1 MKEKTGDLMICI
13 DELMDK
19 EIVSGEEI
27 GKLIISNDIC
37 MYKKQTGDPE
47 FADYTPLSQEALD
60 SLTERI
66 DSYEEAD
73 VLECYVQLQNFVK
86 YAQAISYAYNQQAQN
101 GFCRLLMY
109 MTQAQQVEHARRMIE
124 LLPMIMTESQFREM
138 RSPGELARLR
148 GVAIVANNFPCRPK
162 CLDVNDHFIEPEID
176 CFQEMMSLE
185 HAETMKDKL
194 SYFREELM
202 FDGLSYQNA
211 YNKLFTLIAER
222 IDIPEFTVFCTD
234 TQELISQIDDF
245 NAQRDA
251 MEDEIAG
258 EGEEYDN
265 KKRILS
271 LIFRPIELEQL
282 EIPEEKTDA
291 VREKLS
297 DISVFRRPM
306 NELVKMLLPD
316 RSE

>member
-1 MKEKTGDLMICI
+1 MVCI
-13 DELMDK
+13 DELMRK
-19 EIVSGEEI
+19 ESVSGEDI

-37 MYKKQTGDPE
+37 MYKKQIGDPE
-47 FADYTPLSQEALD
+47 FADYVPLSQETLD
-60 SLTERI
+60 SLTDSI
-66 DSYEEAD
+66 DSCEEAD

-124 LLPMIMTESQFREM
+124 LLPMIITESQFNEM

-162 CLDVNDHFIEPEID
+162 CLDVHDHFIEPEID

-185 HAETMKDKL
+185 HAETMQDKL
-194 SYFREELM
+194 RYFREDLM
-202 FDGLSYQNA
+202 FGGLRYQNA
-211 YNKLFTLIAER
+211 YNKLFELIAER
-222 IDIPEFTVFCTD
+222 IEIPEFTVFCTD
-234 TQELISQIDDF
+234 VQELVSQIADF
-245 NAQRDA
+245 NAQRIA

-258 EGEEYDN
+258 EGEEYEN

-271 LIFRPIELEQL
+271 LIFRPIDLEDL
-282 EIPEEKTDA
+282 TIPESSIIT
-291 VREKLS
+291 VREALD
-297 DISVFRRPM
+297 DISVFRTSM
-306 NELVKMLLPD
+306 NELIKVLVPD
-316 RSE
+316 RS

>member
-1 MKEKTGDLMICI
+1 MICI
-13 DELMDK
+13 DELISKDC
-19 EIVSGEEI
+19 VSGEDI

-37 MYKKQTGDPE
+37 IYKKQMGDEE
-47 FADYTPLSQEALD
+47 FADYEPLSQEILD
-60 SLTERI
+60 SFTENI

-86 YAQAISYAYNQQAQN
+86 YAQAMSYAYNQQAQN

-124 LLPMIMTESQFREM
+124 LLPMIMTESQFNEM

-162 CLDVNDHFIEPEID
+162 CLDVHDHFIEPEID

-194 SYFREELM
+194 SYFRNDLM
-202 FDGLSYQNA
+202 FGGLRYQNA
-211 YNKLFTLIAER
+211 YNKLFELIAER
-222 IDIPEFTVFCTD
+222 IEIPEFTVFCTD
-234 TQELISQIDDF
+234 TQELVSQIADF

-251 MEDEIAG
+251 MENEIAG

-271 LIFRPIELEQL
+271 LIFEPIKLDELVISEDK
-282 EIPEEKTDA
+282 IND

-297 DISVFRRPM
+297 DISVFRSSM
-306 NELVKMLLPD
+306 NELVRTLLAD
-316 RSE
+316 GGK

>member
-1 MKEKTGDLMICI
+1 MVCIEDLMNK
-13 DELMDK
+13 DS
-19 EIVSGEEI
+19 VSGEDI
-27 GKLIISNDIC
+27 GKLLICNDIC
-37 MYKKQTGDPE
+37 MYKKQIGDAG
-47 FADYTPLSQEALD
+47 FADHKPLSQDELD
-60 SLTERI
+60 CLTERI
-66 DSYEEAD
+66 DSCEEAD

-124 LLPMIMTESQFREM
+124 LLPMIMTESQFNEM

-162 CLDVNDHFIEPEID
+162 CLDVHDHFIEPEID

-185 HAETMKDKL
+185 HAETMQDKL
-194 SYFREELM
+194 RYFREDLM
-202 FDGLSYQNA
+202 FGGLSYQNA
-211 YNKLFTLIAER
+211 YNTLFALIAER
-222 IDIPEFTVFCTD
+222 IGIPEFTVFCTD
-234 TQELISQIDDF
+234 TSELVSQIADF
-245 NAQRDA
+245 NAQRSA

-258 EGEEYDN
+258 EGEEYEN

-271 LIFRPIELEQL
+271 LIFRPIDLEQIM
-282 EIPEEKTDA
+282 IPDEKINA
-291 VREKLS
+291 VRNVLS

-316 RSE
+316 RS

>member
-1 MKEKTGDLMICI
+1 MVCI
-13 DELMDK
+13 DELMRK
-19 EIVSGEEI
+19 ESVSGEDI

-37 MYKKQTGDPE
+37 MYKKQIGDPE
-47 FADYTPLSQEALD
+47 FADYVPLSQETLD
-60 SLTERI
+60 SLTDSI
-66 DSYEEAD
+66 DSCEEAD

-124 LLPMIMTESQFREM
+124 LLPMIITESQFNEM

-162 CLDVNDHFIEPEID
+162 CLDVHDHFIEPEID

-185 HAETMKDKL
+185 HAETMQDKL
-194 SYFREELM
+194 RYFREDLM
-202 FDGLSYQNA
+202 FGGLRYQNA
-211 YNKLFTLIAER
+211 YNKLFELIAER
-222 IDIPEFTVFCTD
+222 IEIPEFTVFCTD
-234 TQELISQIDDF
+234 VQELVSQIADF
-245 NAQRDA
+245 NAQRIA

-258 EGEEYDN
+258 EGEEYEN

-271 LIFRPIELEQL
+271 LIFRPIDLEDL
-282 EIPEEKTDA
+282 TIPESSIIT
-291 VREKLS
+291 VREALD
-297 DISVFRRPM
+297 DISVFRTSM
-306 NELVKMLLPD
+306 NELVKVLVPD
-316 RSE
+316 RS

>member
-1 MKEKTGDLMICI
+1 MVCI
-13 DELMDK
+13 DELMRK
-19 EIVSGEEI
+19 ESVSGEDI

-37 MYKKQTGDPE
+37 MYKKQIGDAE
-47 FADYTPLSQEALD
+47 FADYVPLSQETLD
-60 SLTERI
+60 SLTDSI
-66 DSYEEAD
+66 DSCEEAD

-124 LLPMIMTESQFREM
+124 LLPMIMTESQFNEM

-162 CLDVNDHFIEPEID
+162 CLDVHDHFIEPEID

-185 HAETMKDKL
+185 HAETMQDKL
-194 SYFREELM
+194 RYFREDLM
-202 FDGLSYQNA
+202 FGGLRYQNA
-211 YNKLFTLIAER
+211 YNKLFELIAER
-222 IDIPEFTVFCTD
+222 IEIPEFTVFCTD
-234 TQELISQIDDF
+234 VQELVSQIADF
-245 NAQRDA
+245 NAQRIA

-258 EGEEYDN
+258 EGEEYEN

-271 LIFRPIELEQL
+271 LIFRPIDLEDL
-282 EIPEEKTDA
+282 TIPESSIIT
-291 VREKLS
+291 VREALD
-297 DISVFRRPM
+297 DISVFRTSM
-306 NELVKMLLPD
+306 NELVKVLVPD
-316 RSE
+316 RS

>member
-1 MKEKTGDLMICI
+1 MISI
-13 DELMDK
+13 DELKKK
-19 EIVSGEEI
+19 ENISGEDI
-27 GKLIISNDIC
+27 GKLIIANDIC
-37 MYKKQTGDPE
+37 IYKKQIGDAG
-47 FADYTPLSQEALD
+47 FADYAALKQEDLD
-60 SLTERI
+60 YLTERI
-66 DSYEEAD
+66 DSFEEAD

-185 HAETMKDKL
+185 HTETMQDKL
-194 SYFREELM
+194 NYFREDLM
-202 FDGLSYQNA
+202 FGGLMYQNA
-211 YNKLFTLIAER
+211 YNKLFELIAER

-234 TQELISQIDDF
+234 TQELISQIADF
-245 NAQRDA
+245 NEQRIA

-258 EGEEYDN
+258 EGEEFDN

-271 LIFRPIELEQL
+271 IIFEPIDLDELT
-282 EIPEEKTDA
+282 ISDSKIHA
-291 VREKLS
+291 VREALD
-297 DISVFRRPM
+297 DISVFRTSM

-316 RSE
+316 RS

>member
-1 MKEKTGDLMICI
+1 MVCI
-13 DELMDK
+13 DELMRK
-19 EIVSGEEI
+19 ESVSGEDI

-37 MYKKQTGDPE
+37 MYKKQIGDAE
-47 FADYTPLSQEALD
+47 FADYVPLSQETLD
-60 SLTERI
+60 SLTDSI
-66 DSYEEAD
+66 DSCEEAD

-124 LLPMIMTESQFREM
+124 LLPMIMTESQFNEM

-162 CLDVNDHFIEPEID
+162 CLDVHDHFIEPEID

-185 HAETMKDKL
+185 HAETMQDKL
-194 SYFREELM
+194 RYFREDLM
-202 FDGLSYQNA
+202 FGGLRYQNA
-211 YNKLFTLIAER
+211 YNKLFELIAER
-222 IDIPEFTVFCTD
+222 IEIPEFTVFCTD
-234 TQELISQIDDF
+234 VQELVSQIADF
-245 NAQRDA
+245 NAQRIA

-258 EGEEYDN
+258 EGEEYEN

-271 LIFRPIELEQL
+271 LIFRPIDLEDL
-282 EIPEEKTDA
+282 TIPESSIIT
-291 VREKLS
+291 VREALD
-297 DISVFRRPM
+297 DISVFRTSM
-306 NELVKMLLPD
+306 NELVKVLVPD
-316 RSE
+316 GS

>member
-1 MKEKTGDLMICI
+1 MVRIE
-13 DELMDK
+13 ELMDK
-19 EIVSGEEI
+19 DSISGEDI

-37 MYKKQTGDPE
+37 MYKKQIGDAG
-47 FADYTPLSQEALD
+47 FADYVPPEQEVLD
-60 SLTERI
+60 SLTDRI
-66 DSYEEAD
+66 DSFEEAD

-86 YAQAISYAYNQQAQN
+86 YAQAMSYAYNQQAQN

-194 SYFREELM
+194 RYFREDLM
-202 FDGLSYQNA
+202 FGGLSYQNA
-211 YNKLFTLIAER
+211 YNRLFELIAER
-222 IDIPEFTVFCTD
+222 IGIPEFTVFCTD
-234 TQELISQIDDF
+234 TQELVSQISDF

-251 MEDEIAG
+251 IAG

-271 LIFRPIELEQL
+271 LIFRHIDLDELV
-282 EIPEEKTDA
+282 IPDEKTAA
-291 VREKLS
+291 VRAALR
-297 DISVFRRPM
+297 DISVFRTSM
-306 NELVKMLLPD
+306 NELVKMLLAD
-316 RSE
+316 RRE

>member
-1 MKEKTGDLMICI
+1 MVCI
-13 DELMDK
+13 EELMNK
-19 EIVSGEEI
+19 ENMSGEDI
-27 GKLIISNDIC
+27 GKLIICNDIC
-37 MYKKQTGDPE
+37 IYKKQIGDSA
-47 FADYTPLSQEALD
+47 FADYAPLSQDMLD
-60 SLTERI
+60 SMTENI

-73 VLECYVQLQNFVK
+73 VLECYVQLQNFIK

-162 CLDVNDHFIEPEID
+162 CLDVHDHFIEPEID

-185 HAETMKDKL
+185 HAETMQDKL
-194 SYFREELM
+194 HYFREELM
-202 FDGLSYQNA
+202 FGGLRYQNA
-211 YNKLFTLIAER
+211 YNKLFELIAER
-222 IDIPEFTVFCTD
+222 INIPEFTVFCTD
-234 TQELISQIDDF
+234 TQELVSQIADF
-245 NAQRDA
+245 NAQRNA
-251 MEDEIAG
+251 MENEIAG

-271 LIFRPIELEQL
+271 LIFRPIDLEELT
-282 EIPEEKTDA
+282 IPNASIRA
-291 VREKLS
+291 VREALD
-297 DISVFRRPM
+297 DISVFRTSM

-316 RSE
+316 RS